1 MEETS
6 QRSIRRIGLRKEDV
20 ADRCRWRE
28 GVRRDAEVMGC
39 IWPLPVT
46 GD

>member
-6 QRSIRRIGLRKEDV
+6 RREHEKDWFKKDA

-28 GVRRDAEVMGC
+28 GVRRVREVVGC
-39 IWPLPVT
+39 IRPLPVT
-46 GD
+46 GY